1 MLARDEVRVFIL
13 IAVKEGIF
21 ADFFNSQEEKEHAAI
36 DALFDEI
43 FLDEF
48 LQCDNDYLQ
57 KNNYIKVVQ
66 RKLGDDRQ
74 LQSQLIGLF
83 DTIDQDARG
92 AVNEPQV
99 KKMLQKILRRQMK
112 KITDVDS
119 DDEEIFDGL

>member
-21 ADFFNSQEEKEHAAI
+21 ADFFNRQEEKEHAAI

-48 LQCDNDYLQ
+48 LQCENDFLQ